1 MFEKQRH
8 HSHKD
13 FTCSIGK
20 HDVVYITFR
29 NESWK
34 RFTESDSITVLV
46 KGGVLYFGDPAKD
59 TTAPAFKMKKNAKGY
74 ESTRERTRYIQI
86 EGKMHPGILEVVR
99 QKAGSYDFP
108 KAEKPMHPEESKELA
123 QKIAKDLNAKY
134 VPLTP
139 QLEARAYL
147 DYYLAQAQSPEERVE
162 IFRTFGPMLAPHQI
176 PRPAPDKWDIP

>member
-1 MFEKQRH
+1 MANQLSIFDKQRH

-34 RFTESDSITVLV
+34 RFTSGECITVTV
-46 KGGVLYFGDPAKD
+46 RDGVLRFGDPAKD
-59 TTAPAFKMKKNAKGY
+59 TTAPAFKMKQNAKGY
-74 ESTRERTRYIQI
+74 KSTVERTRYIQI
-86 EGKMHPGILEVVR
+86 EGKMHPAILEVVR

-108 KAEKPMHPEESKELA
+108 KQKEEPEKCSLKVTSIASDPTPREL
-123 QKIAKDLNAKY
+123 
-134 VPLTP
+134 
-139 QLEARAYL
+139 L
-147 DYYLAQAQSPEERVE
+147 DFYLAQAQSPEERVE
-162 IFRTFGPMLAPHQI
+162 VFRTFGPMLAPHQI

>member
-1 MFEKQRH
+1 MGQMSIFEKQRH

-34 RFTESDSITVLV
+34 RFTAGECITVTV
-46 KGGVLYFGDPAKD
+46 RDGVLRFGDPAKD

-74 ESTRERTRYIQI
+74 KSTVERTRYIQI
-86 EGKMHPGILEVVR
+86 EGKMHPAILEVVR

-108 KAEKPMHPEESKELA
+108 KAEKAEVKAAPMPTELRTDVLA
-123 QKIAKDLNAKY
+123 ALNCY
-134 VPLTP
+134 
-139 QLEARAYL
+139 LEY
-147 DYYLAQAQSPEERVE
+147 AQSPEERVE
-162 IFRTFGPMLAPHQI
+162 IWRIFGPMLTPMQI
-176 PRPAPDKWDIP
+176 PRPAPDKWEIP